1 MISVPLGGEGTA
13 QLGQRTAAG
22 GVEDEVP
29 AAHPVGH
36 VLAGVVDDVVGADRA
51 DQVDL
56 GRAGYP
62 GHRTPWPAGP
72 RTTPPR
78 RPPDD
83 QDALSRLD
91 LANIAQPLESREPR
105 DGDGRRL
112 LKLRVAGLR
121 ASWSSGALVYSAKE
135 PSHQPSLVAILV
147 LSMMKGSWNSYWS
160 SSSSRTVACAP
171 MGGMV
176 SDAGQPLD
184 QQRDAV

>member
-13 QLGQRTAAG
+13 QLGRRTAAG

-62 GHRTPWPAGP
+62 GHGTPWPAGP

-112 LKLRVAGLR
+112 LKAEGGRLAR
-121 ASWSSGALVYSAKE
+121 E
-135 PSHQPSLVAILV
+135 LV
-147 LSMMKGSWNSYWS
+147 LRCARVLGEGA
-160 SSSSRTVACAP
+160 VAPAEL
-171 MGGMV
+171 GGDLGAFDDEGFLELILELEQCQDGGV
-176 SDAGQPLD
+176 RPRG
-184 QQRDAV
+184 RDGV